1 MQNRD
6 KIEYY
11 DGDRIVA
18 SVESSMVP
26 TVGSRISIRKKT
38 WSVVRVTFALDHA
51 DEPME
56 KGMRANVEIE
66 AC

>member
-6 KIEYY
+6 RIEYY

-26 TVGSRISIRKKT
+26 TVGSRISIRKET
-38 WSVVRVTFALDHA
+38 WAVVRVTFALDHA

-56 KGMRANVEIE
+56 KVMRANVDIE

>member
-6 KIEYY
+6 WIEYC
-11 DGDRIVA
+11 DGDKLVG
-18 SVESSMVP
+18 SVNSAMVP

-38 WSVVRVTFALDHA
+38 WAVVRVTYALDHA
-51 DEPME
+51 DEPSM
-56 KGMRANVEIE
+56 KGMRANVDIE